1 MRRSTATTAEAGKT
15 TYTYS
20 VVVEP
25 DEDAWHAYCPALQGY
40 GAATWGT
47 TRAEALRH
55 IREVVKMVVA
65 ELIED
70 GETLPADEAGSAGA
84 STRRTASLENLPDPV
99 RKRKIWTLV
108 NSGLT
113 WARGHVKVPA
123 KSSAYRHATGVRG
136 NEDVPC
142 A

>member
-1 MRRSTATTAEAGKT
+1 MSRSTARTADAGKST

-25 DEDAWHAYCPALQGY
+25 DDDAWHAYCPALQGY

-55 IREVVKMVVA
+55 IREVVAMVVA

-70 GETLPADEAGSAGA
+70 GESVPGDVEGRAG
-84 STRRTASLENLPDPV
+84 
-99 RKRKIWTLV
+99 TLV
-108 NSGLT
+108 SVT
-113 WARGHVKVPA
+113 V
-123 KSSAYRHATGVRG
+123 
-136 NEDVPC
+136 
-142 A
+142 

>member
-1 MRRSTATTAEAGKT
+1 MSKTTATIADAGRT

-40 GAATWGT
+40 GAATWGV

-70 GETLPADEAGSAGA
+70 GEPLPADEAGSAGTVV
-84 STRRTASLENLPDPV
+84 SVTV
-99 RKRKIWTLV
+99 
-108 NSGLT
+108 
-113 WARGHVKVPA
+113 
-123 KSSAYRHATGVRG
+123 
-136 NEDVPC
+136 
-142 A
+142 